1 MSPFYAIER
10 LVFWLIVVFGMLALF
25 KFSRQRFQQV
35 ILVGVLSIIGGVVIR
50 LFSLQATD
58 EADLRNEAFFLIGIG
73 AVYGVIWLA
82 NRYFGK
88 SSSSQPRAKR

>member
-10 LVFWLIVVFGMLALF
+10 LIFWLIVIFGLLALV
-25 KFSRQRFQQV
+25 KFSRKKFQQV
-35 ILVGVLSIIGGVVIR
+35 ILVGMLSVIGGVVIR
-50 LFSLQATD
+50 LFSLQASD

-82 NRYFGK
+82 SRYLGK
-88 SSSSQPRAKR
+88 SSEHRVKR